1 VGLSEGRYTSA
12 RGDTPARGDAW
23 YRVAL
28 CLWVLSFFTGF
39 FVLASG
45 FNSDPDD
52 YSSAHYAAQVP
63 RLLGVTIVS
72 VLVPLAAAAAAVL
85 ALRATPPRR
94 DQVSPSAVVL
104 FLALTGAGICLKFG
118 IDAILQAAEFAEH
131 SPM

>member
-1 VGLSEGRYTSA
+1 MGTTEGGYTSA
-12 RGDTPARGDAW
+12 RGDAW
-23 YRVAL
+23 FRVAL

-45 FNSDPDD
+45 FNFDPDD

-72 VLVPLAAAAAAVL
+72 VLVPLAAAAAAVIS
-85 ALRATPPRR
+85 LRATPLGRG
-94 DQVSPSAVVL
+94 QGTPSAVVL
-104 FLALTGAGICLKFG
+104 FLALTGAGICLKLG